1 MNQRIISEVLVAVL
15 QLSKNGATPTPN
27 AIAELAGVGREL
39 VTEAIR
45 MYVPNLEILSPDTR
59 VELMLEAVKLGYEP
73 ERVARY
79 LDWREMEAYTAKI
92 VEKIGYKPLR
102 NVRFKR
108 LGKRFEVDVLAVK
121 EYGAIVLDC
130 KRWKNR
136 LVGKTLR
143 SVVERHKARTEAL
156 VSLLENALTGRN
168 MVSFLPTI
176 LTLYEPETRMAE
188 GCYIVPIHTF
198 MSFLSNADAI
208 IVVEGIRTNLR
219 KGWTE
224 ELRVSSLLI

>member
-1 MNQRIISEVLVAVL
+1 MKQRIISEILVAVL
-15 QLSKNGATPTPN
+15 QLSKNGTTPTPD

-39 VTEAIR
+39 VTETIR
-45 MYVPNLEILSPDTR
+45 MYIPNLETLSPDMR

-73 ERVARY
+73 ERAARY
-79 LDWREMEAYTAKI
+79 LDWREMEAYTAKMI
-92 VEKIGYKPLR
+92 EKIGYKPLR

-108 LGKRFEVDVLAVK
+108 LGKRFEVDVLAAK
-121 EYGAIVLDC
+121 EYGAIVFDC

-156 VSLLENALTGRN
+156 VGLLESTLSGGHTTR
-168 MVSFLPTI
+168 FLPTI

-198 MSFLSNADAI
+198 KSFLSSADAI
-208 IVVEGIRTNLR
+208 VAVEGIRANLR

-224 ELRVSSLLI
+224 ELRGSSLLI